1 VDIDKINDAKNTP
14 TLLSILITLQMLQ
27 YNAGCIARWS
37 ATSRVSL
44 PSGECLRQ
52 IAPTATMANK
62 FVAKHQT
69 LKKTIFSKLT
79 YGSSKPKVE

>member
-1 VDIDKINDAKNTP
+1 MVVGDTES
-14 TLLSILITLQMLQ
+14 TITGESLAIFDW
-27 YNAGCIARWS
+27 YDTGCIARWS